1 MGVYD
6 VEWGDMGLA
15 SNGSNGSGSS
25 DNGSNGSGSSD
36 NGSAVTSSG
45 GWGMLDTIAAISQG
59 NTTALSH
66 AQSMSQT
73 NDDFWGHN
81 TAQTA
86 VNNAINQGASEGGW
100 NANEEQVAVTGEP
113 FVKDEKDTT
122 TDGGVVVPK
131 IVTDK
136 KKKIF
141 TIPGLPMKVDK
152 RLHNLYQSLLSR
164 GYEPKDARKIIELG
178 LTEEQWADENLVD
191 LKSGEGIKRLLT
203 KTIPDEDKY
212 EHEFLGSAGAAA
224 ILNKINKAGTE
235 GEKQK
240 IMHDAMAA
248 DPEGFKKMFSKIGD
262 PNLKQFKDTLVN
274 LNEGNK
280 NFDKN
285 YHETAGAYWELHPP
299 QTSGAMED
307 MANAYQQGNLE
318 MTKQNTLAIQN
329 AVDAKSKGQ
338 GLASLGGGGGGGGGT
353 QPVDPADPDAGLMP
367 SGTYLASQYNQALV
381 PDPNLDPYQ
390 NAMYTGGP
398 EQQHLAG
405 GYWDPDKQEWVGSPW
420 GTQNLWQGAN
430 PPTTGVVG
438 LAEGGPVRAPSS
450 KVTIGGGGLFDFKPY
465 GF

>member
-1 MGVYD
+1 
-6 VEWGDMGLA
+6 MGLLDDIA
-15 SNGSNGSGSS
+15 DVATGKKTKEETVSYQQATNNPNSQEAQWMNNSQTEKNINQAWSNAENMAA
-25 DNGSNGSGSSD
+25 DPD
-36 NGSAVTSSG
+36 FQTEKQKEVEEAKKAAKVVT
-45 GWGMLDTIAAISQG
+45 
-59 NTTALSH
+59 TTAKK
-66 AQSMSQT
+66 
-73 NDDFWGHN
+73 
-81 TAQTA
+81 
-86 VNNAINQGASEGGW
+86 V
-100 NANEEQVAVTGEP
+100 
-113 FVKDEKDTT
+113 
-122 TDGGVVVPK
+122 
-131 IVTDK
+131 VTDPEVKTEK
-136 KKKIF
+136 KF

-191 LKSGEGIKRLLT
+191 LKSGEGIRRLLT
-203 KTIPDEDKY
+203 KDFGASKKY

>member
-1 MGVYD
+1 
-6 VEWGDMGLA
+6 MGL
-15 SNGSNGSGSS
+15 
-25 DNGSNGSGSSD
+25 
-36 NGSAVTSSG
+36 
-45 GWGMLDTIAAISQG
+45 LDDIADVATGKKTKEETVSYQQAANNPDSQE
-59 NTTALSH
+59 
-66 AQSMSQT
+66 AQWMNNSQT
-73 NDDFWGHN
+73 
-81 TAQTA
+81 AQ
-86 VNNAINQGASEGGW
+86 NINQAWS
-100 NANEEQVAVTGEP
+100 NAENMAADPDFQTEKQKEVEEAKKAAKV
-113 FVKDEKDTT
+113 VKTTEKK
-122 TDGGVVVPK
+122 V
-131 IVTDK
+131 VTDPEVKTK
-136 KKKIF
+136 KKF

-178 LTEEQWADENLVD
+178 LTEEQWADENLID
-191 LKSGEGIKRLLT
+191 LMSGEGIKRLVT
-203 KTIPDEDKY
+203 KDFGASKKY
-212 EHEFLGSAGAAA
+212 EHEFLGSAGAAN
-224 ILNKINKAGTE
+224 ILNQLEKIKGKTDKETAQLKQNYVNQIIEANPE
-235 GEKQK
+235 GAEKMGLSNYQVDSPSGWNISPEIFKQK
-240 IMHDAMAA
+240 LVDA
-248 DPEGFKKMFSKIGD
+248 
-262 PNLKQFKDTLVN
+262 NQ
-274 LNEGNK
+274 GNK

>member
-1 MGVYD
+1 
-6 VEWGDMGLA
+6 MGL
-15 SNGSNGSGSS
+15 
-25 DNGSNGSGSSD
+25 
-36 NGSAVTSSG
+36 
-45 GWGMLDTIAAISQG
+45 LDDIAAVANGDKTKEETVSYQQATNNPNSQE
-59 NTTALSH
+59 
-66 AQSMSQT
+66 AQWMNNPQT
-73 NDDFWGHN
+73 EAN
-81 TAQTA
+81 
-86 VNNAINQGASEGGW
+86 INQAWS
-100 NANEEQVAVTGEP
+100 NAENMAADPDFQTEKQKEVEEAKKAAKV
-113 FVKDEKDTT
+113 VKTTEKK
-122 TDGGVVVPK
+122 V
-131 IVTDK
+131 VTDPEVKTEK
-136 KKKIF
+136 KF

-203 KTIPDEDKY
+203 KDFGASKKY

>member
-1 MGVYD
+1 
-6 VEWGDMGLA
+6 
-15 SNGSNGSGSS
+15 
-25 DNGSNGSGSSD
+25 
-36 NGSAVTSSG
+36 
-45 GWGMLDTIAAISQG
+45 
-59 NTTALSH
+59 
-66 AQSMSQT
+66 
-73 NDDFWGHN
+73 
-81 TAQTA
+81 
-86 VNNAINQGASEGGW
+86 
-100 NANEEQVAVTGEP
+100 
-113 FVKDEKDTT
+113 
-122 TDGGVVVPK
+122 
-131 IVTDK
+131 
-136 KKKIF
+136 
-141 TIPGLPMKVDK
+141 MKVDK

-178 LTEEQWADENLVD
+178 LTEEQWADENLID

-203 KTIPDEDKY
+203 KDFGASKKY

>member
-1 MGVYD
+1 
-6 VEWGDMGLA
+6 MGL
-15 SNGSNGSGSS
+15 
-25 DNGSNGSGSSD
+25 
-36 NGSAVTSSG
+36 
-45 GWGMLDTIAAISQG
+45 LDDIADVATGKKTKEETVSYQQAANNPDSQE
-59 NTTALSH
+59 
-66 AQSMSQT
+66 AQWMNNSQT
-73 NDDFWGHN
+73 
-81 TAQTA
+81 AQ
-86 VNNAINQGASEGGW
+86 NINQAWS
-100 NANEEQVAVTGEP
+100 NAENMAADPDFQTEKQKEVEEAKKAAKV
-113 FVKDEKDTT
+113 VKTTEKK
-122 TDGGVVVPK
+122 V
-131 IVTDK
+131 VTDPEVKTK
-136 KKKIF
+136 KKF

-191 LKSGEGIKRLLT
+191 LKSGEGIRRLLT
-203 KTIPDEDKY
+203 KDFGASKKY

-248 DPEGFKKMFSKIGD
+248 DPEGFKKMFGEMGD
-262 PNLKQFKDTLVN
+262 PDLKKFKDTLVN
-274 LNEGNK
+274 LNQGNK

-285 YHETAGAYWELHPP
+285 YHETSGAYWELHPP

-307 MANAYQQGNLE
+307 MANAFQQGNLE